1 MKDINS
7 WMRFFTKHEIIGI
20 AIFVVVLFASV
31 VLQGNYVNVSPEVQ
45 FADMSKSN
53 LSIVPASCPSDPH
66 FAGECSGEIPPGG
79 DCSLNASSYSISPGQ
94 PVTLSWAI
102 SSKISESDGGGCF
115 FRNCNIAP
123 VSATIIPRIGSVP
136 VPNGSTTDY
145 PPSTTNYIMTATY
158 QDGDRARC
166 SAIVTVQEAS
176 LCVPVYTCSGN
187 GVLNSCTGVVTPCPP
202 GNPCASGQ
210 CQSRSCTAGY
220 FCSGNDLYFR
230 SAQCVNS
237 FIQACAW
244 GCAGSACL
252 PPPSPTGTIKVNP
265 SLISS
270 GRTTQVTWS
279 STNTT
284 ACTVTENN
292 PDINDSWTGVSGS
305 QQSSEIRRR
314 TTYKLTCTG
323 VDGSEI
329 AATATVYMRPIEN
342 EK

>member
-1 MKDINS
+1 MNESFRKSLLQN
-7 WMRFFTKHEIIGI
+7 IGRREVF
-20 AIFVVVLFASV
+20 AIVALAAVLLVGAYSGS
-31 VLQGNYVNVSPEVQ
+31 QTQISPEVR
-45 FADMSKSN
+45 FSDASEKG

-66 FAGECSGEIPPGG
+66 YAGECSGGTPPSS
-79 DCSLNASSYSISPGQ
+79 DCRLNASPYTITSGQ
-94 PVTLSWAI
+94 PSTLSWMI
-102 SSKISESDGGGCF
+102 SNKDFWGDSGAPHSIP
-115 FRNCNIAP
+115 P
-123 VSATIIPRIGSVP
+123 VSATIIPGIGSVP
-136 VPNGSTTDY
+136 VPSGNTTVY
-145 PPSTTNYIMTATY
+145 PPSTTNYIMNATY
-158 QDGDRARC
+158 PDGTTARC
-166 SAIVTVQEAS
+166 SAIVTVQAGPP
-176 LCVPVYTCSGN
+176 CVPVYTCSGN

-210 CQSRSCTAGY
+210 CQARVCTAGY
-220 FCSGNDLYFR
+220 FCSGSDLYYR

-244 GCAGSACL
+244 GCDGSACL
-252 PPPSPTGTIKVNP
+252 PPPPPTGKIAVNP
-265 SLISS
+265 NLISS

-292 PDINDSWTGVSGS
+292 PDVSDSWTGVSGS

-329 AATATVYMRPIEN
+329 TATATVYMRPIED